1 MAWDIGSFNYL
12 LVAFTSIIAVM
23 NPISTAAVY
32 FALTEDLTAAERKKV
47 RNSAIRI
54 GLFVLVFFA
63 ITGQVIFFLFGL
75 TVPAFKIAG
84 GILLLN
90 FATGMLRAKK
100 EEYSIEELENIA
112 IVPLA
117 FPLTC
122 GAGTITT
129 VILLA
134 SEAGNIFETSLVFV
148 AIGASIGISYL
159 MMRYS
164 STIFRFI
171 GDQEIRVIVRL
182 LAIFVLAIAV
192 QFFIS
197 GIGEALPQI
206 LQNIQW

>member
-32 FALTEDLTAAERKKV
+32 FALTDGMKEGERKKV
-47 RNSAIRI
+47 RNSAMRI
-54 GLFVLVFFA
+54 GLIVLVFFA
-63 ITGQVIFFLFGL
+63 ITGQIIFFLFGL

-90 FATGMLRAKK
+90 FAIGMLHAKK
-100 EEYSIEELENIA
+100 VEYSIEELENISV
-112 IVPLA
+112 VPLA

-134 SEAGNIFETSLVFV
+134 SEAANIFETSFVFL
-148 AIGASIGISYL
+148 AIGASVGISYL
-159 MMRYS
+159 MMVYA

-171 GDQEIRVIVRL
+171 GEHEIRVIVRL
-182 LAIFVLAIAV
+182 LSVFVLAIGV
-192 QFFIS
+192 QFLIS
-197 GIGEALPQI
+197 GIGEALPQM
-206 LQNIQW
+206 LENIQW

>member
-32 FALTEDLTAAERKKV
+32 FALTDGMKEGERKKV
-47 RNSAIRI
+47 RNSAMRI
-54 GLFVLVFFA
+54 GLIVLVFFA
-63 ITGQVIFFLFGL
+63 ITGQIIFFLFGL

-90 FATGMLRAKK
+90 FAIGMLHAKK
-100 EEYSIEELENIA
+100 VEYSIEELENISV
-112 IVPLA
+112 VPLA

-134 SEAGNIFETSLVFV
+134 SEAANIFETSFVFL
-148 AIGASIGISYL
+148 AIGTSVGISYL
-159 MMRYS
+159 MMVYS

-171 GDQEIRVIVRL
+171 GEHEIRVIVRL
-182 LAIFVLAIAV
+182 LSVFVLAIGV
-192 QFFIS
+192 QFLIS
-197 GIGEALPQI
+197 GIGEALPQM
-206 LQNIQW
+206 LENIQW

>member
-32 FALTEDLTAAERKKV
+32 FALTDGMKEGERKKV
-47 RNSAIRI
+47 RNSAMRI
-54 GLFVLVFFA
+54 GLIVLVFFA
-63 ITGQVIFFLFGL
+63 ITGQIIFFLFGL
-75 TVPAFKIAG
+75 TIPAFKIAG

-90 FATGMLRAKK
+90 FAIGMLHAKK
-100 EEYSIEELENIA
+100 VEYSIEELENISV
-112 IVPLA
+112 VPLA

-134 SEAGNIFETSLVFV
+134 SEAANIFETSFVFL
-148 AIGASIGISYL
+148 AIGASVGISYL
-159 MMRYS
+159 MMVYS

-171 GDQEIRVIVRL
+171 GEHEIRVIIRL
-182 LAIFVLAIAV
+182 LSVFVLAIGV
-192 QFFIS
+192 QFLIS
-197 GIGEALPQI
+197 GIGEALPQM
-206 LQNIQW
+206 LENIQW

>member
-32 FALTEDLTAAERKKV
+32 FALTDGMKDEERKKV
-47 RNSAIRI
+47 RNSAMRI

-63 ITGQVIFFLFGL
+63 ITGQIIFFLFGL

-90 FATGMLRAKK
+90 FAIGMLHAKK
-100 EEYSIEELENIA
+100 VEYSIEELENISV
-112 IVPLA
+112 VPLA

-134 SEAGNIFETSLVFV
+134 SEAGNIFETSYVFL

-159 MMRYS
+159 MMVYS
-164 STIFRFI
+164 STIFRFL
-171 GDQEIRVIVRL
+171 GDHEIRVIVRL
-182 LAIFVLAIAV
+182 LSVFVLAIGV
-192 QFFIS
+192 QFLIS
-197 GIGEALPQI
+197 GIGEALPQM
-206 LQNIQW
+206 LENIRW

>member
-32 FALTEDLTAAERKKV
+32 FALTDGMKEGERKKV
-47 RNSAIRI
+47 RNSAMRI
-54 GLFVLVFFA
+54 GLIVLVFFA
-63 ITGQVIFFLFGL
+63 ITGQIIFFLFGL

-90 FATGMLRAKK
+90 FAIGMLHAKK
-100 EEYSIEELENIA
+100 VEYSIEELENISV
-112 IVPLA
+112 VPLA

-134 SEAGNIFETSLVFV
+134 SEAANIFETSFVFL
-148 AIGASIGISYL
+148 AIGASVGISYL
-159 MMRYS
+159 MMMYA

-171 GDQEIRVIVRL
+171 GEHEIRVIVRL
-182 LAIFVLAIAV
+182 LSVFVLAIGV
-192 QFFIS
+192 QFLIS
-197 GIGEALPQI
+197 GIGEALPQM
-206 LQNIQW
+206 LENIQW

>member
-23 NPISTAAVY
+23 NPISTSAVY
-32 FALTEDLTAAERKKV
+32 FALTDGMKEGERKKV
-47 RNSAIRI
+47 RNSAMRI
-54 GLFVLVFFA
+54 GLIVLVFFA
-63 ITGQVIFFLFGL
+63 ITGQIIFFLFGL

-90 FATGMLRAKK
+90 FAIGMLHAKK
-100 EEYSIEELENIA
+100 VEYSIEELENISV
-112 IVPLA
+112 VPLA

-134 SEAGNIFETSLVFV
+134 SEAANIFETSFVFL
-148 AIGASIGISYL
+148 AIGASVGISYL
-159 MMRYS
+159 MMVYA

-171 GDQEIRVIVRL
+171 GEHEIRVIVRL
-182 LAIFVLAIAV
+182 LSVFVLAIGV
-192 QFFIS
+192 QFLIS
-197 GIGEALPQI
+197 GIGEALPQM
-206 LQNIQW
+206 LENIQW